1 MFMLYEIFIWN
12 CFAKLLYFCMN
23 VFFIGIRN
31 SYLTLARLLCLI
43 CWFSSWVMLYYCET
57 PFFFIFFLDFFVKK
71 NFHFFFWLEE
81 YIFNLPYSYTD
92 HIRSELWLK
101 HCILCFWTTS
111 PLPDSYIPFSLE
123 WPSLEKLALKHKP
136 WWQTFQFLLGFFLFF
151 FLPAPRKVSV
161 KSRYS
166 SFKSKNDWLLRAS

>member
-57 PFFFIFFLDFFVKK
+57 PFFFFIFWVFCKFFSISFFGWRNIFLTCPAATQITLDQSCGWNTAYFVSEQPRLFLTRTYLSLLNDHLWRSWLSNTETLVANIPVFAWFFL
-71 NFHFFFWLEE
+71 
-81 YIFNLPYSYTD
+81 
-92 HIRSELWLK
+92 
-101 HCILCFWTTS
+101 
-111 PLPDSYIPFSLE
+111 
-123 WPSLEKLALKHKP
+123 
-136 WWQTFQFLLGFFLFF
+136 F

-166 SFKSKNDWLLRAS
+166 GFKSKNDWLLRAS